1 MNGLNIMAE
10 KYKPS
15 EIVML
20 PEQMAHHNHGYNQVV
35 IGLSGQTE
43 FDIEG
48 YGNLVGPGQ
57 GCLVSSD
64 SEHAFSGL
72 GKNEILVLNV
82 PEVLAQHD
90 YATERVERL
99 FTQSSYFHLDTQ
111 VQTLIKALTAE
122 MMASPDDL
130 LLSRACT
137 DTLMCVLQ
145 RHFKPVASDRY
156 LPRLNMDIVDQYILQ
171 HITRK
176 ISVLQLAGL
185 VYLGESQFHLLFKTQ
200 TGMTPHHYVL
210 QKRLDLAKQLLD
222 ESGLSLAQVAQSCGF
237 SSQSSF
243 TQAFSRCYGMPP
255 AKYRK
260 AFS

>member
-1 MNGLNIMAE
+1 MNDLNIMAE

-57 GCLVSSD
+57 GCLVSAD

-82 PEVLAQHD
+82 PEVVAPHE

-145 RHFKPVASDRY
+145 RHFKPVASDRH

-176 ISVLQLAGL
+176 ISVMQLAGL
-185 VYLGESQFHLLFKTQ
+185 VYLGESQFHLLFKAQ

-210 QKRLDLAKQLLD
+210 QKRLDLAKQLLT
-222 ESGLSLAQVAQSCGF
+222 ESSLSLAQVAQSCGF
-237 SSQSSF
+237 GSQSSF

-260 AFS
+260 AL

>member
-1 MNGLNIMAE
+1 MAD

-20 PEQMAHHNHGYNQVV
+20 PEQMDHHNHGYNQVV

-57 GCLVSSD
+57 GCLVTAD

-82 PEVLAQHD
+82 PETVTHTVHAD
-90 YATERVERL
+90 ERIERL
-99 FTQSSYFHLDTQ
+99 FAQSSYFHLDSQ
-111 VQTLIKALTAE
+111 VQTLIRALTAE

-145 RHFKPVASDRY
+145 RHFKPLASDRQIS
-156 LPRLNMDIVDQYILQ
+156 RLNMDIIDQYIIQ

-176 ISVLQLAGL
+176 ISVMQLAGL
-185 VYLGESQFHLLFKTQ
+185 VYLGESQFHHLFKTQ
-200 TGMTPHHYVL
+200 TGMTPHQYVL
-210 QKRLDLAKQLLD
+210 QKRLELAQQLLR

-237 SSQSSF
+237 GSQSSF
-243 TQAFSRCYGMPP
+243 TQAFSRTYGMPP
-255 AKYRK
+255 AKFRK
-260 AFS
+260 DFFS